1 MKRFFNALFSKLS
14 NPKNRISEDEGLK
27 SVKERQAA
35 LSHLLEITK
44 ALPPDKR
51 GWIHLRLR
59 KDFSPWDDASQND
72 IAPPLSRS
80 QFMVNGREDLSRPEL
95 SPSKDASSYKTTSQR
110 PPKKPPQ
117 KKKPQWRIDQFDVSP
132 CDGETRFHDF
142 NLPVSV
148 MHAVCDL
155 GFKYCTPVQAQVLP
169 HALAGK
175 DATARAQTGTGKS
188 AAFLIAII
196 TKLMQ
201 HPPKGKSKSP
211 KGAPRALILAP
222 TRELVIQI
230 EKDAKALNK
239 YNRLRTL
246 AVFGGTGYKQQH
258 DTLENRYVD
267 IVAATPGRLID
278 FMGQKVLN
286 LKSVEILVLDEADRM
301 LDMGF
306 LPDIR
311 RIVYATPHKDRRQT
325 MFFSATFT
333 DDILRL
339 ASQWTNDAVQIE
351 VDPEHAAS
359 ENISQKVF
367 IVTENEKM
375 PLLYNLIVGSH
386 LDRVILFVNRRD
398 TTRRVSK
405 KLTQYGI
412 ENGVLSGEVSQNQR
426 MRTLDEFKQGKLTV
440 LVATD
445 VAARGLHIEGVS
457 HVINYDL
464 PQEAE
469 HYVHRIGRTG
479 RAGAQGISV
488 SFADEMSSFHIPDIE
503 AVLGEKL
510 ACEYP
515 DDALL
520 KALPKPK
527 PLPKDTLLD
536 EKKRGDRRPRDG
548 RNRRSNDGK
557 QKRQGSTRDARSP
570 NRRPPSRRRPPRRKK
585 PPEKSQPS
593 QADKSASAEKKN
605 SES

>member
-1 MKRFFNALFSKLS
+1 M
-14 NPKNRISEDEGLK
+14 SEDGGLFT
-27 SVKERQAA
+27 SSKERQAA
-35 LSHLLEITK
+35 LSHLSEITN

-51 GWIHLRLR
+51 GWVHLRFR
-59 KDFSPWDDASQND
+59 KDFSPWDDAFQKD
-72 IAPPLSRS
+72 IASPLSRS
-80 QFMVNGREDLSRPEL
+80 QSKVKGRENLSHPEL
-95 SPSKDASSYKTTSQR
+95 SPSKDASSYETTPQR
-110 PPKKPPQ
+110 SPKKPPQ
-117 KKKPQWRIDQFDVSP
+117 KKKKQWTIDQFDVPP

-142 NLPVSV
+142 DLPVSV

-196 TKLMQ
+196 AKLMRQ
-201 HPPKGKSKSP
+201 SSHGKSQ
-211 KGAPRALILAP
+211 KGSPRALILAP

-286 LKSVEILVLDEADRM
+286 LKRVEILVLDEADRM

-339 ASQWTNDAVQIE
+339 ASQWTNDAVRIE
-351 VDPEHAAS
+351 VDREHAAS
-359 ENISQKVF
+359 ENISQKVY

-375 PLLYNLIVGSH
+375 ALLYNLIVGSD

-398 TTRRVSK
+398 TTRRVAK

-412 ENGVLSGEVSQNQR
+412 NNGVLSGEVAQNQR
-426 MRTLDEFKQGKLTV
+426 MRTLDEFKEGKLTV

-510 ACEYP
+510 ECEYP

-520 KALPKPK
+520 KALPKPR
-527 PLPKDTLLD
+527 PLPDDATSD
-536 EKKRGDRRPRDG
+536 EKKRGTRGGRDRK
-548 RNRRSNDGK
+548 NRRTHDGK
-557 QKRQGSTRDARSP
+557 QQRQGSKRDAQSP

-585 PPEKSQPS
+585 RPATSSQSS
-593 QADKSASAEKKN
+593 QAEKSASAEKKS